1 MNHSEH
7 EHSHSIKIQSLN
19 ATYYIA
25 IALNFGYVILETIMG
40 LVSNSMGLL
49 SDAGHKMLDVVFLLI
64 ALVAFKLSKTKS
76 NKKYT
81 FGLKKSSILISLLNA
96 LLLFAAVCIII
107 WESIQKIGSP
117 VEIDGSIISWTAG
130 VGIVVSGVSAILLM
144 KFQKKDINTRG
155 AFLHMATDSLV
166 SLGIVISGIII
177 SFTGWSIID
186 PIISIGI
193 ALLILYN
200 TCKLI
205 SESFTM
211 SVDGVPEELPY
222 DKVSDL
228 IKSVDGVKEINKLHI
243 WSISVMENVITAQI
257 AVNEGVDS
265 KDIVRKIHTEL
276 NKLGISEATIELS

>member
-1 MNHSEH
+1 MGHD
-7 EHSHSIKIQSLN
+7 HSHKIKIVSLN

-25 IALNFGYVILETIMG
+25 IALNFGYVILETVMG
-40 LVSNSMGLL
+40 LISNSMGLL
-49 SDAGHKMLDVVFLLI
+49 SDAGHKMMDVFFLVI
-64 ALVAFKLSKTKS
+64 ALVAFKLSHSKS

-107 WESIQKIGSP
+107 WESIQKIGTP
-117 VEIDGSIISWTAG
+117 VEIDGGIISWTAG

-166 SLGIVISGIII
+166 SLGIVISGIVI

-193 ALLILYN
+193 ALLILFN
-200 TCKLI
+200 TCKLLA
-205 SESFTM
+205 ESFTM
-211 SVDGVPEELPY
+211 SVDGVPEDLPY
-222 DKVSDL
+222 DKVEKL
-228 IKSVDGVKEINKLHI
+228 IKSVEGVKEINTLHI
-243 WSISVMENVITAQI
+243 WSVSVMETVLTAHITIEKEADYQLI
-257 AVNEGVDS
+257 TSSIHS
-265 KDIVRKIHTEL
+265 KL
-276 NKLGISEATIELS
+276 SQLGISEATIEIE

>member
-228 IKSVDGVKEINKLHI
+228 IKSVDGVKEIKKLHI

-257 AVNEGVDS
+257 VVNEGVDS